1 MRWAMQN
8 SSPQPPSQRTVAMA
22 GNPPG
27 PIRLCP
33 FLTAIALT
41 FLWAAL
47 NLYTPPPT
55 LACTLPIRSRFAAS
69 LHWRLRPPADR
80 LRKTAIARQCHVN
93 GKLPRWGASAAKRQV
108 VRRRRPYCSLGHSAQ
123 TRFVP
128 RSALSCIALQWR
140 PWTWKIPSS
149 IAPRF
154 IPRLA
159 ALYDARFSVLKAM
172 I

>member
-1 MRWAMQN
+1 M
-8 SSPQPPSQRTVAMA
+8 
-22 GNPPG
+22 GNAELLPAASIAAHRGHGREPPG
-27 PIRLCP
+27 AHPTLSLLDRDCP
-33 FLTAIALT
+33 HVFMGRPKS
-41 FLWAAL
+41 
-47 NLYTPPPT
+47 LYTSPYTCMYVAYSIPLCGFFA
-55 LACTLPIRSRFAAS
+55 LASS
-69 LHWRLRPPADR
+69 PPADR